1 MYEYSFRVRY
11 SECDRTGHLSLMG
24 LLGLFQDGGYLHA
37 HDRGLGIE
45 HSAKTEQTW
54 YLLTWNIYAD
64 KMPPLSAYCTLST
77 WFYESHGVFARK
89 NILLRDEKGEVLAKG
104 DTLWVHMDTKNG
116 VPVPPPEGQFPP
128 EDYGEKWEMDYK
140 PRRIPV
146 PKGAHVLPCVTVSA
160 DDVDTNHHVNNFRY
174 AQMAHRALGAPEG
187 CRGIQVEYV
196 RQAYLGDT
204 LTPLRAE
211 TEEGTVL
218 SFQNAHGLTCATFLF
233 RR

>member
-64 KMPPLSAYCTLST
+64 KLPPLSAYCTLST
-77 WFYESHGVFARK
+77 WFYESRGVFARK

-104 DTLWVHMDTKNG
+104 DTLWVHLYMSISNSQYNFKYIQMPALCW
-116 VPVPPPEGQFPP
+116 VLGQAHIFHGS
-128 EDYGEKWEMDYK
+128 YTG
-140 PRRIPV
+140 RR
-146 PKGAHVLPCVTVSA
+146 
-160 DDVDTNHHVNNFRY
+160 
-174 AQMAHRALGAPEG
+174 
-187 CRGIQVEYV
+187 
-196 RQAYLGDT
+196 
-204 LTPLRAE
+204 
-211 TEEGTVL
+211 
-218 SFQNAHGLTCATFLF
+218 LF
-233 RR
+233 TTSTT